1 MGTYLRTLDEIE
13 HCGKE
18 TLAPI
23 DVARYLGCHPH
34 SISLT
39 ARQTPELLGFPVM
52 LCGSRVR
59 IPREGF
65 VRWAKGLP
73 KKGGAS

>member
-39 ARQTPELLGFPVM
+39 ARQVPGNIM
-52 LCGSRVR
+52 GSRGR
-59 IPREGF
+59 IPRDGF

-73 KKGGAS
+73 QKGVPS